1 MPEVITEPVDFPGR
15 GRREAVDWDLFS
27 DGRAYRL
34 DPGKDFPEG
43 SAPSSVQSAAHQA
56 AARRG
61 LKARTTVSDGSVIV
75 QFYSE
80 QE

>member
-1 MPEVITEPVDFPGR
+1 MPEVISEPVEFPGR
-15 GRREAVDWDLFS
+15 GRRESTDWDLIA
-27 DGRAYRL
+27 DGQAYRL
-34 DPGKDFPEG
+34 DPGKDFPLD
-43 SAPSSVQSAAHQA
+43 SSTASVQSAAHQA